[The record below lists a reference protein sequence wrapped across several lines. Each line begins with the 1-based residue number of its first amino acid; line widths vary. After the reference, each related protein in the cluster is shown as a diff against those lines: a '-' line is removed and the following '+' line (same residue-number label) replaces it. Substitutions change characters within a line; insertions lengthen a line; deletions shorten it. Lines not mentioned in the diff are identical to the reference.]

1 MRRMTAVL
9 FVVVLVL
16 SMSSFAFAATDVP
29 ETHPANK
36 EITTLLEK
44 GYLAGYKDGTFR
56 PDGNITRAEFVTMV
70 NKAKGYEPGV
80 VGVYFTDVPETA
92 WYYTFVKA
100 GLQAG
105 YFTGYKDNT
114 FRPQNNITREEVC
127 TMLAQIE
134 ELEYTVTEEELAKI
148 EIKDEVSAYATTF
161 VKQCIAAGL
170 MDLAED
176 GTFRAKELATRTDVA
191 VACYRVLE
199 KAGAFEEVT
208 EVPGEEIVGGGGMGG
223 GAVDGDVEAPSKAT
237 ITKLTKALTA
247 LRNEIINDPSLNST
261 QKDIVTMVGDG
272 IDQYLKDY
280 SFDVQSYAE
289 NAKRKFKGMSE
300 SAQEDLINVI
310 NSVLINAPYYLDT
323 SDLVEMRQYFG
334 I

>member
-1 MRRMTAVL
+1 MKRASSLLLIAVL
-9 FVVVLVL
+9 LL
-16 SMSSFAFAATDVP
+16 ATTISGFAFSDIT
-29 ETHPANK
+29 ETTPGAK
-36 EITTLLEK
+36 EIQALAEK
-44 GYLAGYKDGTFR
+44 EYLAGYKDGTFR

-134 ELEYTVTEEELAKI
+134 ELAYTVTEEELAKI
-148 EIKDEVSAYATTF
+148 EIKDEISAYATTF

-208 EVPGEEIVGGGGMGG
+208 EVPGEEIGGGGGMGG
-223 GAVDGDVEAPSKAT
+223 GAVGGDEGIQ
-237 ITKLTKALTA
+237 ITAKQEKQLNALVRCLEEKLLDHPDLNAAEK
-247 LRNEIINDPSLNST
+247 EIL
-261 QKDIVTMVGDG
+261 QMAHDG
-272 IDQYLKDY
+272 IVKFLADRTYDIQTNANSARRKYNRLPSSEQEQFQNIVSNVTFDYGLTTADLIELKDY
-280 SFDVQSYAE
+280 F
-289 NAKRKFKGMSE
+289 F
-300 SAQEDLINVI
+300 
-310 NSVLINAPYYLDT
+310 
-323 SDLVEMRQYFG
+323 
-334 I
+334 